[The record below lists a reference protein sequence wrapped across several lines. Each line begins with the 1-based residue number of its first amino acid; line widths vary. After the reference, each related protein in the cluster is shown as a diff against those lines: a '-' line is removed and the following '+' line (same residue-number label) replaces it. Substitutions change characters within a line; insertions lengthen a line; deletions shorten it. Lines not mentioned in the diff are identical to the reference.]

1 MTTALAKLAALH
13 APSPSQESGLAFAR
27 ELEGCIRAVAAATAA
42 SAPYW
47 ADHCVAPSNKVAFQA
62 QRLGASLS
70 PVLRRHGYGAA
81 HWCAFYAANMP
92 HGWPYSPRFFGYT
105 FVCPELYGHRTCRAD
120 ALQAACPA
128 TPSLP
133 SPTLRHPRWWIPPGT
148 CCSYAMS

>member
-92 HGWPYSPRFFGYT
+92 HGWPVPEKDGVTVSGVGVVT
-105 FVCPELYGHRTCRAD
+105 AMCPHC
-120 ALQAACPA
+120 AATEVSKYPWKSIC
-128 TPSLP
+128 
-133 SPTLRHPRWWIPPGT
+133 
-148 CCSYAMS
+148 